1 MTSTET
7 YTATGTSSYEEK
19 GTSVSLYVN
28 YLAVG
33 SPRTTNGTVNIYKRT
48 NSNSNWLSTSYQTLN
63 GDNSGDRFGTS
74 VSLDNDHLAV
84 GAPNVSVSGPFRGA
98 VYVYTLNNDDPPQYD
113 SAYQIIAQTP
123 SPTANDSANSDFFG
137 RSVSIHGTHLIVGAP
152 GKNSNDGAVY
162 VYEKSGGIWNIVAKL
177 TPPSSSTTEGF
188 GTSVSHSGNWVVVG
202 APNLTTNTGKIYI
215 YDINDLGASP
225 TTYTGEATNNYFG
238 FSVSVGNNKVVAGAF
253 GYSSFVGRVYTYKHS
268 SGSWAGDASTL
279 DGTTASEYGASVA
292 IASDGPGLIV
302 GAPNADAG
310 SSTTSGVAYLYERSD
325 DDTEW
330 GSSTQTLTQSV
341 KYTGDDFGESVTIS
355 GSSVAVGA
363 PAVLADKGA
372 VYVYQGIITTTTNTN
387 TAQAFGDPHIV
398 TLFGEKYDLPHVEDT
413 FVLYANESKDMSIK
427 GYTWYLPE
435 SMYNAK
441 IQKLVHNGYRK
452 RANRYLKLFKSSTYF
467 KYLEFVCNNQSYVI
481 DMNTLDLCVYNSENS
496 DLQAGL
502 PIIKDNR
509 QTKFK
514 SQNFMVTKIFKLN
527 DDIKQRNITISNNDS
542 TLKIELFFNK
552 RKIITHNGFKLSFDD
567 KLNIVRA
574 YGSLIKPSVIYSN
587 FGSKTIQSVSEK
599 LYRDIP
605 TRLSCF
611 WLGGKQIKEEE
622 IITVNSSTQRKLI
635 LA

>member
-1 MTSTET
+1 
-7 YTATGTSSYEEK
+7 
-19 GTSVSLYVN
+19 
-28 YLAVG
+28 
-33 SPRTTNGTVNIYKRT
+33 
-48 NSNSNWLSTSYQTLN
+48 
-63 GDNSGDRFGTS
+63 
-74 VSLDNDHLAV
+74 
-84 GAPNVSVSGPFRGA
+84 
-98 VYVYTLNNDDPPQYD
+98 
-113 SAYQIIAQTP
+113 
-123 SPTANDSANSDFFG
+123 
-137 RSVSIHGTHLIVGAP
+137 
-152 GKNSNDGAVY
+152 
-162 VYEKSGGIWNIVAKL
+162 
-177 TPPSSSTTEGF
+177 
-188 GTSVSHSGNWVVVG
+188 
-202 APNLTTNTGKIYI
+202 
-215 YDINDLGASP
+215 
-225 TTYTGEATNNYFG
+225 
-238 FSVSVGNNKVVAGAF
+238 
-253 GYSSFVGRVYTYKHS
+253 
-268 SGSWAGDASTL
+268 
-279 DGTTASEYGASVA
+279 
-292 IASDGPGLIV
+292 
-302 GAPNADAG
+302 
-310 SSTTSGVAYLYERSD
+310 
-325 DDTEW
+325 
-330 GSSTQTLTQSV
+330 
-341 KYTGDDFGESVTIS
+341 
-355 GSSVAVGA
+355 
-363 PAVLADKGA
+363 
-372 VYVYQGIITTTTNTN
+372 
-387 TAQAFGDPHIV
+387 
-398 TLFGEKYDLPHVEDT
+398 
-413 FVLYANESKDMSIK
+413 
-427 GYTWYLPE
+427 
-435 SMYNAK
+435 MYNAK